1 MLDQVAKRLKQ
12 YRPWRLRAQGM
23 EAAVLVVMTDQVHD
37 PEIVLTVRSH
47 LLSTHRGEVAFPGGK
62 RDPEDADLLH
72 TALREAEEEIGLS
85 QDKVQIIGSLGQVVS
100 KHQLQVTP
108 WVGVIPSQLPL
119 RPNPGELDKVFKVP
133 VSFFLENEA
142 QRMDSFIY
150 EGRTH
155 RISAWEYDGEI
166 IWGLTAYILTEF
178 LNVGFGAGLNIP
190 PRPERLAGT
199 VSDNVLN
206 IIRKDC

>member
-1 MLDQVAKRLKQ
+1 MQDQVAKRLKQ
-12 YRPWRLRAQGM
+12 YRPWRLRTQGV
-23 EAAVLVVMTDQVHD
+23 EAAVLVVMTDRIHD

-62 RDPEDADLLH
+62 RDPEDVDLLQ

-85 QDKVQIIGSLGQVVS
+85 QDKVNIIGSLGQVVS
-100 KHQLQVTP
+100 KHKLQVTP
-108 WVGVIPSQLPL
+108 WVGVIPSHLPL

-133 VSFFLENEA
+133 VSFFLEGN
-142 QRMDSFIY
+142 QHRMDSFVY

-155 RISAWEYDGEI
+155 TVPAWEYDGEI

-178 LNVGFGAGLNIP
+178 LNVGFGAGLAVP
-190 PRPERLAGT
+190 PRPERLAD
-199 VSDNVLN
+199 SINKD
-206 IIRKDC
+206 IMKDC